1 LENIA
6 AHKHGDKVVSIIMDA
21 ENAWEYFPDNGYH
34 FLSSLYK
41 RLANHPTIELC
52 TFSGCLKNKSVIK
65 SLPTLVAGNWV
76 YGTFSTWIG
85 SGDKNR
91 GLDMLGDVK
100 YPFDIAIL
108 IKRLTDKKIQQTE
121 FQLAICEGSD
131 WFWWFEDYNPGEAV
145 SSFEKQF
152 WLNLANLYRLLG
164 EEPPAYLVLYFTHGS
179 GYPAMG
185 GAMRTGIEH

>member
-1 LENIA
+1 
-6 AHKHGDKVVSIIMDA
+6 MDA

-65 SLPTLVAGNWV
+65 SLPTLVAGSWV

-100 YPFDIAIL
+100 YAFDIAIL
-108 IKRLTDKKIQQTE
+108 IKRLTDKQIQQTE
-121 FQLAICEGSD
+121 FQLAI
-131 WFWWFEDYNPGEAV
+131 
-145 SSFEKQF
+145 
-152 WLNLANLYRLLG
+152 
-164 EEPPAYLVLYFTHGS
+164 
-179 GYPAMG
+179 
-185 GAMRTGIEH
+185 